1 MKRHGWT
8 HANSESIIA
17 GRRRRASHNLME
29 TLSLVPAPP
38 SEGGGGGGEPVAVVR
53 YSGAPEQLHA
63 IMALMGAELSE
74 PYSIFT
80 YRHFLEG
87 WPELCF
93 VVSRPPGSVRGAGR
107 TRRARP
113 PAGTLLPIP
122 STRARRPL
130 LATGS
135 SARSSTRWS
144 CARARAAGAA
154 TSPCSPSRRSTGST
168 GSGGGSPRRACRPCA
183 RCATRWARGRG
194 AGPRRARVRPR
205 CRARRRARLTRPT
218 PARSP
223 RAQIVLETEET
234 NTAALRLY
242 ERLGFVRDKRLPK
255 YYLNN
260 NDAFRLKA
268 VLR

>member
-1 MKRHGWT
+1 
-8 HANSESIIA
+8 
-17 GRRRRASHNLME
+17 ME

-130 LATGS
+130 RATAS

-183 RCATRWARGRG
+183 RCATRCARGHAAAERG
-194 AGPRRARVRPR
+194 PAAPACGPNVARG
-205 CRARRRARLTRPT
+205 ARLTRPT